1 MPIVSSQREPYLSD
15 SRPAIGAVTMIRI
28 VIGRNRTPVSSADS
42 PRIVC
47 M

>member
-1 MPIVSSQREPYLSD
+1 MPPVSSQREPYRSD

-28 VIGRNRTPVSSADS
+28 VIGRNRTPVSSGES
-42 PRIVC
+42 RTMFC